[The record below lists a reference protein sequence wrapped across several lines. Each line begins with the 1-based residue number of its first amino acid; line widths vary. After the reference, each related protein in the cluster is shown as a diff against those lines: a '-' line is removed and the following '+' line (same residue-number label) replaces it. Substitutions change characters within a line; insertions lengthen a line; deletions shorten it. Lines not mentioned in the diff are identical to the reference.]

1 MQGIR
6 SRGKTCI
13 ISSNV
18 PNRAEGWEDD
28 FKVPTQFSQS
38 TMAVLASGQ
47 MTKSARTEIVQAT
60 PSKMLNFCKYPTT
73 PQHEV
78 IRKKIVAN
86 ILHGRKD
93 TTESGYVSH
102 QYVGECSLCS
112 LTDCRAHG
120 EQL

>member
-47 MTKSARTEIVQAT
+47 MTKI
-60 PSKMLNFCKYPTT
+60 C
-73 PQHEV
+73 
-78 IRKKIVAN
+78 
-86 ILHGRKD
+86 
-93 TTESGYVSH
+93 
-102 QYVGECSLCS
+102 
-112 LTDCRAHG
+112 
-120 EQL
+120 